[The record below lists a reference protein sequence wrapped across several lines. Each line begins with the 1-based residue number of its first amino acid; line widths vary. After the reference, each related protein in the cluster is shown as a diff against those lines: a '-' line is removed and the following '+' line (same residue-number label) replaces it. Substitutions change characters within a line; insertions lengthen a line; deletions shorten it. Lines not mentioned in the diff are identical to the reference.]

1 MIGEENFRDGAVG
14 AGKIN
19 PRYHVRLGQALA
31 DSNFILTE
39 DADTCLF
46 VISRASGE
54 NFDNGSIFY
63 ITGIRHSTNEPSSV
77 LA

>member
-1 MIGEENFRDGAVG
+1 MVLLKNDNGLLPLVKDAKLAVIGEENFRDGAVG

-46 VISRASGE
+46 CNLTR
-54 NFDNGSIFY
+54 
-63 ITGIRHSTNEPSSV
+63 IRRE
-77 LA
+77 L